1 MPTSEEYRRKVEEWR
16 RLAELAADERE
27 RASHIR
33 MATQWDQLAKRMAE
47 VEAAK
52 GAAKTIKGR

>member
-1 MPTSEEYRRKVEEWR
+1 MPTSEEYQRKAEECR

-33 MATQWDQLAKRMAE
+33 WLHSGISSPRAWRKWKPPKR
-47 VEAAK
+47 
-52 GAAKTIKGR
+52 RLRP

>member
-1 MPTSEEYRRKVEEWR
+1 MPTSEGYRRKAEECR

-27 RASHIR
+27 RASHIKV
-33 MATQWDQLAKRMAE
+33 ATQWDQLATRMAE

-52 GAAKTIKGR
+52 EAAKTIKGR

>member
-1 MPTSEEYRRKVEEWR
+1 MPTSEEYRLKAEECR

-33 MATQWDQLAKRMAE
+33 MAAQWDQLAKRMAE
-47 VEAAK
+47 VEVAK
-52 GAAKTIKGR
+52 EAAKTIKGR